1 MKKLFV
7 LFLAFLCFTLPIMA
21 IQDDSIKT
29 VFLDGH
35 FRTQYKTKVKA
46 SELTASNV
54 ANDLL
59 KDFHTKPANL
69 FNWALKD
76 LGLQDKKK
84 YEILFILKSS
94 VTDPKTDVTHG
105 EFDIIIPYVTSFK
118 NVKVDAI
125 VSKTIYL
132 NGEMKVTANIIYSS
146 LLLKY
151 ALGTV
156 TIVQQKNNELLF
168 ITNVSI
174 KFGWFFN
181 IFITKKRYKSIVE
194 WRIKKFTENLKNECE
209 QRQGVILSY

>member
-1 MKKLFV
+1 MRKQILLLLSFLYV
-7 LFLAFLCFTLPIMA
+7 LTPLMALP
-21 IQDDSIKT
+21 DDSLKT
-29 VFLDGH
+29 DYLEGH

-46 SELTASNV
+46 SDLIAQDVAS
-54 ANDLL
+54 DLI
-59 KDFHTKPANL
+59 KDFHNSPGNL

-84 YEILFILKSS
+84 NDVIFILKTSN
-94 VTDPKTDVTHG
+94 TDSKTGVTHG
-105 EFDIIIPYVTSFK
+105 EFDIIVPYFTTFK

-125 VSKTIYL
+125 VSKSKYV

-151 ALGTV
+151 AVGTV

-181 IFITKKRYKSIVE
+181 IFITKNRYKSIVE

-209 QRQGVILSY
+209 HRQNVILNY